1 MFMSAAL
8 PASPEPRWQRRA
20 EARPQEL
27 LEAALA
33 EFVERGYAATRLEEV
48 ARRAGVSKGTLYLY
62 YANKAELFK
71 AVVRMSLVA
80 NLDDAQTAIAG
91 HRGSSRELLVFL
103 LSEFTRRVSESP
115 LSGIPKLILAEAG
128 NFPEIAQ
135 FYYAEVVH
143 RGRGLIQ
150 RVLQQGMERGE
161 FRAMDLD
168 YAWRVVI
175 APVVLGILWKHTFLA
190 FEPGGF
196 EFERHLSSHLDLL
209 FDGLAVRGE
218 TERDTA
224 KDAI

>member
-1 MFMSAAL
+1 MSTVL
-8 PASPEPRWQRRA
+8 TEPRWQRRA
-20 EARPQEL
+20 ESRPQEL

-62 YANKAELFK
+62 YENKAELFK
-71 AVVRMSLVA
+71 AVVRKSLVS
-80 NLDDAQTAIAG
+80 NLDEAQAAIAG
-91 HRGSSRELLVFL
+91 YQGGGRELLVFL
-103 LSEFTRRVSESP
+103 LSEFTRRVSDSS

-128 NFPEIAQ
+128 NFPEIAR
-135 FYYAEVVH
+135 FYYEEVVQ
-143 RGRGLIQ
+143 RGRSLIQ
-150 RVLQQGMERGE
+150 GVLQMGMDRGE
-161 FRAMDLD
+161 FRTVDLD

-175 APVVLGILWKHTFLA
+175 APVVLGILWKHSFLA

-196 EFERHLSSHLDLL
+196 EFECHLRSHLDLL
-209 FDGLAVRGE
+209 FDGLAARGE

>member
-1 MFMSAAL
+1 MSAAL
-8 PASPEPRWQRRA
+8 SETPEPRWQRRA

-62 YANKAELFK
+62 FDNKAELFK
-71 AVVRMSLVA
+71 AVVRKSLVS
-80 NLDDAQTAIAG
+80 NLDEAQAVIAG
-91 HRGSSRELLVFL
+91 HRGGSRELLVFL
-103 LSEFTRRVSESP
+103 LTEFTRRVSESS

-128 NFPEIAQ
+128 NFPEIAR
-135 FYYAEVVH
+135 FYYEEVVR
-143 RGRGLIQ
+143 RGRSMIQ
-150 RVLQQGMERGE
+150 AVLRKGVDQGE
-161 FRAMDLD
+161 FRPMDLD

-175 APVVLGILWKHTFLA
+175 APVVLGILWKHSFLV

-196 EFERHLSSHLDLL
+196 EFERHLRAHLDLL
-209 FDGLAVRGE
+209 FDGVAARGE
-218 TERDTA
+218 AARDSA